1 MMDALVVLVHSP
13 LVGPLT
19 WTPVAEELG
28 RLGAEVLVPP
38 LTNREGDEQPFW
50 RQHAEAVAR
59 ALAPV
64 PDRRPLVLVG
74 HSGAGPLLPAI
85 AQAAWHPVAAYLFVD
100 AGLPEAG
107 QSRLDLMAPEDPEFA
122 GQLRE
127 HLAIGGRFP
136 TWSEDDLREVI
147 PDARLRR
154 GVVAEMCP
162 RSQAFFA
169 EPIPVFSGW
178 PDAPCGYLRLSPA
191 YAVPAQRAIAAGW
204 VYRAIEAGHFHLL
217 VDPTGVAQTL
227 VDMMNDCGGGRD
239 GRWGRST

>member
-1 MMDALVVLVHSP
+1 MDALVVLVHSP

-59 ALAPV
+59 TLAPV

-85 AQAAWHPVAAYLFVD
+85 AQAAQHPVAAYLFVD

-107 QSRLDLMAPEDPEFA
+107 QSRLDLMAAEDPEFA

-136 TWSEDDLREVI
+136 TWSEDDLWEVI
-147 PDARLRR
+147 PDAQLRR
-154 GVVAEMCP
+154 EVVSEVRP
-162 RSQAFFA
+162 RSKAFFA
-169 EPIPVFSGW
+169 ESIPVFTGW
-178 PDAPCGYLRLSPA
+178 PDAPCGYLRLSRA
-191 YAVPAQRAIAAGW
+191 YLVPAQRAIAAGW
-204 VYRAIEAGHFHLL
+204 AYREIEAGHFHLL
-217 VDPTGVAQTL
+217 VDPAGVTQML
-227 VDMMNDCGGGRD
+227 IDLMNACGAGRAE
-239 GRWGRST
+239 R

>member
-19 WTPVAEELG
+19 WAPVAEELG
-28 RLGAEVLVPP
+28 RLGMDVLVPP

-85 AQAAWHPVAAYLFVD
+85 AQAARHPIAAYLFVD
-100 AGLPEAG
+100 AGLPEDG
-107 QSRLDLMAPEDPEFA
+107 QSRLDLMMAEDAEFA

-127 HLAIGGRFP
+127 HLAAGGRFP
-136 TWSEDDLREVI
+136 TWNEEDLREPI
-147 PDARLRR
+147 PDTRLRR
-154 GVVAEMCP
+154 AVVAEVRP

-169 EPIPVFSGW
+169 DPIPVFAGW
-178 PDAPCGYLRLSPA
+178 PDAQCGYLRLSPA
-191 YAVPAQRAIAAGW
+191 YVVPAQRAIAAGW
-204 VYRAIEAGHFHLL
+204 AYREIEAGHFHLL
-217 VDPTGVAQTL
+217 VDPAGVKQML
-227 VDMMNDCGGGRD
+227 IDLMNECGVGRTE
-239 GRWGRST
+239 R